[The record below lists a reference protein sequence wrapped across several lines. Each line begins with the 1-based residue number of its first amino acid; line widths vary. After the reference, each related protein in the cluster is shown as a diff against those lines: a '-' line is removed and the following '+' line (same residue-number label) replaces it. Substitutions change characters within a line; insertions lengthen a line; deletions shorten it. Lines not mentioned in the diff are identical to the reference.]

1 MTGNTLSGA
10 EAVLRTLRRMGV
22 EQIFASPGSD
32 WAPLWEALAKPHEPG
47 SFPQYLS
54 SRHEETALGM
64 ASGYAKATGK
74 LPAVVL
80 HTTVGAL
87 HAAMGLRAA
96 LHERVPMVVLAGESI
111 TFGER
116 PGYGIGR
123 QWLRLLAD
131 IGGPARLIESCV
143 KWSLGLNTGS
153 ILAATVQRACQLAMS
168 APRGP
173 VFLSIP
179 LEFLMDPVD
188 ADLPRAS
195 ASPSNAAAQPGAID
209 ELADALCEA
218 SNPVII
224 TEEIG
229 REPAAV
235 GQLVSL
241 AERLGASVLEAWQP
255 AYANFPRTHPLYG
268 GVAVDMPRAL
278 EGADLVFLVEAVA
291 PWHPPSALDASK
303 TKVIV
308 LGEDPLHSRLPY
320 WGFRADLVVEG
331 AAGPSLAMLQE
342 RVSRKIP
349 AGSRAG
355 AIERWRKRHE
365 TERQTRREQAR
376 AAGSARVI
384 ESRWVGHELNAVL
397 PPDAIVVDETI
408 THRLDLHQQ
417 MDRLAPGSF
426 IEASFGGLGM
436 GLGTALGA
444 KAAHPDRTV
453 ILTIGDGA
461 FHYNPVVASFGAA
474 QEHQLPILI
483 ILFNNAG
490 YLSQKTDVL
499 NEYPDG
505 WAKRTGKFAGTSIL
519 PRPDYPALA
528 RAYGGYGESVRDPA
542 EVRAA
547 LRRGLEAVS
556 EGKLALIEMVL
567 APVNPIS

>member
-1 MTGNTLSGA
+1 MSGNTISGA
-10 EAVLRTLRRMGV
+10 QAVLYALRQMGV
-22 EQIFASPGSD
+22 ERIFASPGSD
-32 WAPLWEALAKPHEPG
+32 WAPLWEAMASPHEPG
-47 SFPQYLS
+47 SMPQYLS
-54 SRHEETALGM
+54 TRHEETAIGM

-96 LHERVPMVVLAGESI
+96 LHERVPMVVLAGESV

-116 PGYGIGR
+116 PGYGTGR

-131 IGGPARLIESCV
+131 TGGPARLVGACV
-143 KWSLGLNTGS
+143 KWSFGLNTS
-153 ILAATVQRACQLAMS
+153 AILAATVQRACQLAMS

-173 VFLSIP
+173 VFLSVP
-179 LEFLMDPVD
+179 LEFLMDP
-188 ADLPRAS
+188 AGTDLPRAN
-195 ASPSNAAAQPGAID
+195 AVPGNAAAQPAAID
-209 ELADALCEA
+209 ELAEALCGA
-218 SNPVII
+218 SNPVIV

-229 REPAAV
+229 KEPGAV
-235 GQLVSL
+235 GQLVKL
-241 AERLGASVLEAWQP
+241 AETLGAPVLEAWQP

-268 GVAVDMPRAL
+268 GVAIDMPRAL

-303 TKVIV
+303 TKVVV

-320 WGFRADLVVEG
+320 WGFRADLIAEG
-331 AAGPSLAMLQE
+331 AAEPSLAILTE

-355 AIERWRKRHE
+355 AIERWRERHE
-365 TERQTRREQAR
+365 RERSTRREQAR
-376 AAGSARVI
+376 AAGTAETI

-397 PPDAIVVDETI
+397 PRDAIVVDETI
-408 THRLDLHQQ
+408 THRLDIHQQ
-417 MDRLAPGSF
+417 LDRLGPGGY
-426 IEASFGGLGM
+426 IQASFGGLGL

-444 KAAHPDRTV
+444 RSAHPDRV
-453 ILTIGDGA
+453 VVLAIGDGA

-474 QEHQLPILI
+474 QEHGLPILVV
-483 ILFNNAG
+483 LFNNAG

-505 WAKRTGKFAGTSIL
+505 WAKRTGRFAGTSIV

-528 RAYGGYGESVRDPA
+528 RAYGGYGESAENPV

-547 LRRGLEAVS
+547 LLRGLRAVT
-556 EGKLALIEMVL
+556 EGKLALIELML
-567 APVNPIS
+567 APVNPG